1 MRDRHRKNTNLSD
14 ALYSYRALHRIELE
28 DLADIIGISRDTV
41 KRIEE
46 EGHVN
51 FKDDTIKKIVN
62 WLLDVRPGNMW
73 NT

>member
-1 MRDRHRKNTNLSD
+1 MRNRYRKNTNLSD

-62 WLLDVRPGNMW
+62 WLLDERPGNMW